1 MVKKLLPSLFRVLA
15 FVFIFLISFTTIY
28 TAALFTPGI
37 EGGDS
42 GQTCPSA
49 FSNPKPIVSKT
60 ADADLKYM
68 DDRSESNLKVVD
80 KYDLKS
86 VSDPAVKTV
95 LLKKILL
102 EFAKQELD
110 RRQDKTIIRT
120 GEESL
125 LQICAYDR
133 SSYDAKTQ
141 KDNFKKQFKG
151 TLSKEDIA
159 LNLSNYD
166 DQRMA
171 FFRFLTLGNILIL
184 WVMVFAYGIGLFFF
198 RKRLGEI
205 KRVKKK
211 LRIILLM
218 VFVLVLA
225 SLVVAPLMSID
236 SYSDSGGKKCQI
248 LDGFDSPKQLGAFDV
263 PGSFAEASM
272 FTEITKSTDQSIEDL
287 EKIKKIRLTDVQIAQ
302 FTKDNETIRD
312 EAIKIEAKLQKTPSY
327 KNQVANS
334 LLADSQCVREARL
347 RYLISGFAVLGL
359 VFFGVFFKGMK
370 PRKSE
375 PQNLEISEV
384 IEQ

>member
-1 MVKKLLPSLFRVLA
+1 
-15 FVFIFLISFTTIY
+15 
-28 TAALFTPGI
+28 
-37 EGGDS
+37 
-42 GQTCPSA
+42 
-49 FSNPKPIVSKT
+49 
-60 ADADLKYM
+60 
-68 DDRSESNLKVVD
+68 
-80 KYDLKS
+80 
-86 VSDPAVKTV
+86 
-95 LLKKILL
+95 
-102 EFAKQELD
+102 
-110 RRQDKTIIRT
+110 
-120 GEESL
+120 
-125 LQICAYDR
+125 
-133 SSYDAKTQ
+133 
-141 KDNFKKQFKG
+141 
-151 TLSKEDIA
+151 
-159 LNLSNYD
+159 
-166 DQRMA
+166 
-171 FFRFLTLGNILIL
+171 
-184 WVMVFAYGIGLFFF
+184 
-198 RKRLGEI
+198 
-205 KRVKKK
+205 
-211 LRIILLM
+211 M

-225 SLVVAPLMSID
+225 SLVVAPLLSID